1 MNEVY
6 SIVGAAAVIIMIII
20 SINALTQEKGLLK
33 MNIIIIT
40 FCLWLWYSKWFYSI
54 YILETSSDL

>member
-40 FCLWLWYSKWFYSI
+40 FCLWL
-54 YILETSSDL
+54 